1 MPGPSKWRRRELSV
15 AVVFVGGEGVE
26 SGGDGNSSAEDDEG
40 EEGEEEEEEVEK
52 DDHGEVA
59 VDGLAANG
67 GGDKDAPGVEADAP
81 VDDNVLR
88 E

>member
-40 EEGEEEEEEVEK
+40 EEEEEEEEVEK

>member
-15 AVVFVGGEGVE
+15 AVVFVGVE
-26 SGGDGNSSAEDDEG
+26 SGGDCNSSAEDDEG
-40 EEGEEEEEEVEK
+40 EEEEEEEEVEK